1 MAAIKVFVVSL
12 VAGAGGGVLGFR
24 LGYWL
29 AMQFIPGEYREIMAG
44 MCAIVGAALVGGAA
58 MVTAGVMAGKRSQ
71 P

>member
-12 VAGAGGGVLGFR
+12 IAGTAGAVLGYR
-24 LGYWL
+24 LAFWL
-29 AMQFIPGEYREIMAG
+29 AMRFISGEYREIMAA

-58 MVTAGVMAGKRSQ
+58 MVTGGVMAGKRSQ